1 MVDIW
6 AQITK
11 NKKIQ
16 GEERTWDG
24 GSALKTEDDEDGGDA
39 AVPSADCRL
48 LWSVKMM
55 TVLGLGWERERE
67 RERERD

>member
-24 GSALKTEDDEDGGDA
+24 GYELKTEDDEDGGDGE
-39 AVPSADCRL
+39 VKSDDCRL
-48 LWSVKMM
+48 MWFVKMM
-55 TVLGLGWERERE
+55 RVLGLGRERERE
-67 RERERD
+67 RERERG